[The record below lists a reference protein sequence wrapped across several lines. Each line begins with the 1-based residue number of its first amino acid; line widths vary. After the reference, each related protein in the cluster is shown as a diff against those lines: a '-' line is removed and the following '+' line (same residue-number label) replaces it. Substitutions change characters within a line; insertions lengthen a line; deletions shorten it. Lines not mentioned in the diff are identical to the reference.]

1 MGIKSLG
8 VDPSINVGKIANDNG
23 LETLI
28 GFFNSS
34 SVEKII
40 NDYGKPDTIVASSV
54 FTHIE
59 NPKQFAIDIKN
70 LIEENGFLIL
80 EVEYLSNFIKN
91 IQFERFYFDRP
102 FYYSLLS
109 IKILFQQVGMSLVN
123 VEHIDTHG
131 GSIRCY
137 IKNSKDEKPT
147 SSVEDI
153 IKQEKENLTIETFK
167 IFQKKKIYKTK
178 INYYKE
184 LENISPIYFEEN
196 FVTKKNILLNKEFKE
211 LLKKCIILLENLD
224 LWENIKIEDLIKN
237 FINTNKIKF
246 ISFGKPLRFTLI
258 NLENGPAVSD
268 IFFILG
274 KKNSILRLNNYI
286 KG

>member
-1 MGIKSLG
+1 MIQIKLKR
-8 VDPSINVGKIANDNG
+8 I
-23 LETLI
+23 
-28 GFFNSS
+28 FN
-34 SVEKII
+34 
-40 NDYGKPDTIVASSV
+40 
-54 FTHIE
+54 
-59 NPKQFAIDIKN
+59 
-70 LIEENGFLIL
+70 
-80 EVEYLSNFIKN
+80 
-91 IQFERFYFDRP
+91 
-102 FYYSLLS
+102 
-109 IKILFQQVGMSLVN
+109 
-123 VEHIDTHG
+123 
-131 GSIRCY
+131 
-137 IKNSKDEKPT
+137 
-147 SSVEDI
+147 
-153 IKQEKENLTIETFK
+153 
-167 IFQKKKIYKTK
+167 IYKTK